1 MNLWNQLFSPML
13 LSEID
18 KPFNDNNYIYEIK
31 YDGIRVLIYVN
42 SSSLKII
49 TRNKRDITYLFPEL
63 EIIKDKINA
72 NVIFDG
78 EIIST
83 VDGLPNF
90 SAIQERI
97 HLKDKNK
104 IEYFSLNNPVT
115 FVCFDII
122 YENKNLTNLSLL
134 KRKEVLNKYEDDS
147 CFVKSFY
154 VEKEGIKLFREI
166 KKMNLEG
173 IVAKN
178 KNSKYYINI
187 RTDKWMKIKNFK
199 SNVFLIGGYKVNK
212 SLYVITILLG
222 EYINAKLY
230 YVGSCILNK
239 KDDLYQKI
247 IKSQKVKNNF
257 VNLNDNEAIYIKPSL
272 KIEISYLERTKD
284 NKLRGAFIKK

>member
-104 IEYFSLNNPVT
+104 IEYFSLNKPVT